1 MRLFSVAFLVLM
13 SLMLNNIGLAEQLVA
28 ASLDDSLD
36 TSLDASE
43 IEKHYEK
50 KLVIVSSFPKIVGS
64 TFKEAFEK
72 KHPKIEVVV
81 SKKKTTA
88 GIKFI
93 QSKKENN
100 DIDLFWVSAPDAFEV
115 LKEKGLLQKYTPKAK
130 GIPKRVNGYPV
141 NDPEGYYTGFSSS
154 GYGIMWNTEYL
165 KKHNLPE
172 PKQWVDLTRSEYRR
186 HIGLS
191 TPSRSGTTHLT
202 IEGILQ
208 LKGWKHGWSIIK
220 EIGANAKV
228 ITQKSSQ
235 VPKGVIKGDFGIGI
249 VIDLYALSAIGAGHP
264 IGFSY
269 PADTVFVPA
278 NIGILKNAPEKELAA
293 DFIEFVLSEEG
304 QKLLLKPGISRLPIR
319 PEIYSGRIPEY
330 YPLPYG
336 ETQYGSV
343 IPFDVKLSKSRYN
356 VVNSLFDVM
365 ITYQHEDLQL
375 AMRAIQNAE
384 ISFSATHFAKSKLA
398 NSINLSR
405 DLINALPIDEAISS
419 SPNFASKFTQRR
431 KKETDVIKGEQAE
444 IEKKWQAMVQDNYDA
459 VYDTV
464 SMF

>member
-1 MRLFSVAFLVLM
+1 MKIFSSVFLL
-13 SLMLNNIGLAEQLVA
+13 LTCLLLNNIVSAEHSVETA
-28 ASLDDSLD
+28 LD
-36 TSLDASE
+36 TSE

-50 KLVIVSSFPKIVGS
+50 KLVIVSSFPEVIGS
-64 TFKEAFEK
+64 TFKQAFEE
-72 KHPKIEVVV
+72 KHPKVEVVV

-93 QSKKENN
+93 ESKKGNN

-115 LKEKGLLQKYTPKAK
+115 LKEKGLLQKYIPKTK

-141 NDPEGYYTGFSSS
+141 NDPEGFYTGFSSS

-165 KKHNLPE
+165 KKYNLPE

-191 TPSRSGTTHLT
+191 TPSRSGTTHLLV
-202 IEGILQ
+202 EGILQ
-208 LKGWKHGWSIIK
+208 LKGWQQGWSIIK

-228 ITQKSSQ
+228 ITNKSSQ
-235 VPKGVIKGDFGIGI
+235 VPKGVISGEFGIGL

-269 PADTVFVPA
+269 PTDTVFVPA
-278 NIGILKNAPEKELAA
+278 NIGIITNAPEKELAA

-304 QKLLLKPGISRLPIR
+304 QKLLLDPSISRLPIR
-319 PEIYSGRIPEY
+319 PEIYSGRIPDY

-336 ETQYGSV
+336 EKQYGSV
-343 IPFDVKLSKSRYN
+343 IPFDVKLSKGRYN

-365 ITYQHEDLQL
+365 ITYHHEDLQL

-384 ISFSATHFAKSKLA
+384 ISFSATHFAKPKLA
-398 NSINLSR
+398 KAINWSR
-405 DLINALPIDEAISS
+405 DLINKVPVDEVASS
-419 SPNFASKFTQRR
+419 TPNFVRKFTQRR
-431 KKETDVIKGEQAE
+431 KNESDVIKGEQAE
-444 IEKKWQAMVQDNYDA
+444 IEKKWQTMVEDNYDA
-459 VYDTV
+459 VYDTA